1 MDRSSLT
8 DWTPEE
14 IARGRQWV
22 QAWREAGP
30 VLERLRRD
38 ELRRLDGYRAIAHLC
53 ASADYHQPP
62 RVARPTS
69 GLIDQQRWFMK
80 ARRRD

>member
-1 MDRSSLT
+1 MDGSSLT

-14 IARGRQWV
+14 MARGRQWV
-22 QAWREAGP
+22 QAWRTAGP

-53 ASADYHQPP
+53 SPADYHQPP
-62 RVARPTS
+62 RVARSTS